1 MSLIVRP
8 LLLEYFVMSTKAKVL
23 AYLSKDSA
31 YNTLT
36 AQKMQSVFGVANPS
50 ATINELRNEG
60 HAIYLNSRVNASGEK
75 VSFYRLGTPT
85 KRIVAAGIAAVRS
98 QGERAFA

>member
-1 MSLIVRP
+1 M
-8 LLLEYFVMSTKAKVL
+8 TAKQKVL
-23 AYLSKDSA
+23 NYLSKDSD

-50 ATINELRNEG
+50 ATINELRNDG
-60 HAIYLNSRVNASGEK
+60 HAIYLNTRINSNGEK

-85 KRIVAAGIAAVRS
+85 KRMVAAGIAAIRS

>member
-1 MSLIVRP
+1 MK
-8 LLLEYFVMSTKAKVL
+8 STKARVL
-23 AYLSKDSA
+23 AYLSKDSE

-36 AQKMQSVFGVANPS
+36 PQKMQSVFGVANPS

-60 HAIYLNSRVNASGEK
+60 HSIYLNSRINANGDK
-75 VSFYRLGTPT
+75 VSFYRLGSPT
-85 KRIVAAGIAAVRS
+85 KRMVAAGIAAIRS